1 MSLRMVADSIESLV
15 ASNIHVPVHFWEN
28 SLLIFTPLDPEQ
40 LGSSPIQK
48 HYMPVSNWLRILRLD
63 LPDCTS
69 NSKGLI
75 RFGRSKMHQMEQITH
90 FWMPRRKLN
99 KRKDN
104 ELYLLH
110 FHRGVTR
117 KYPISSFMFAS
128 IKPALWL
135 GPCETPR
142 VSSRVLDQRGVS
154 ENRALQESGS
164 WIISNTP
171 LAVACMGRNSCHYQ
185 THIDHSFNQIP
196 LIFAKPFET
205 MVQKHPKTTLKSPK
219 NPEIFCCGEPHGFTS
234 KKIPPRA
241 SALGTARGSGPW
253 KLCQVSQLGKS
264 GTPLGI
270 KDCKGKSTGNG
281 SW

>member
-1 MSLRMVADSIESLV
+1 MFLFI
-15 ASNIHVPVHFWEN
+15 FWEN

-48 HYMPVSNWLRILRLD
+48 DYMPVSNWLRILRLD

-75 RFGRSKMHQMEQITH
+75 RFGRRKMHQMEQITH

-99 KRKDN
+99 KRKDKT
-104 ELYLLH
+104 LYLLH
-110 FHRGVTR
+110 FHLEVLPESTQSLHLNVCFY
-117 KYPISSFMFAS
+117 KTS
-128 IKPALWL
+128 IVIGSMWNTSNL
-135 GPCETPR
+135 G

-154 ENRALQESGS
+154 ENRALHESGS
-164 WIISNTP
+164 CIISNTP

-205 MVQKHPKTTLKSPK
+205 MVQK
-219 NPEIFCCGEPHGFTS
+219 
-234 KKIPPRA
+234 PR
-241 SALGTARGSGPW
+241 
-253 KLCQVSQLGKS
+253 
-264 GTPLGI
+264 
-270 KDCKGKSTGNG
+270 
-281 SW
+281 